1 MILREELAATD
12 KITIVIKNLAVVA
25 NGVASKVLGIALNEA
40 ADGLA
45 VLVNEALLVNLKTLE
60 NAQIDT
66 ISLVLN

>member
-1 MILREELAATD
+1 MILGEELAATD